1 MKIARLALIPLLA
14 SFFALGALGASSA
27 ADPDPP
33 TPPPPPANGPTTHGR
48 CTTTGTPA
56 FEVDHD
62 AVAGAKLTT
71 AKTRMWEDGGW
82 TFVETLGDGKPG
94 RSFSG
99 CIIKTDL
106 DKLKAV
112 LDAAWTINHPRIHCM
127 AMAQTYTT
135 YHAKGKTD
143 FVARTCGN
151 DIVDDKT
158 SAALTDLEK
167 QLSDVVDAQTAMQHN
182 PPCCKH

>member
-1 MKIARLALIPLLA
+1 MNTARLALVPLLVLA
-14 SFFALGALGASSA
+14 ATAV
-27 ADPDPP
+27 ADPTPP
-33 TPPPPPANGPTTHGR
+33 NPPPPPPPPAGNLPTTHGR

-71 AKTRMWEDGGW
+71 SKTKMWDDGGW

-94 RSFSG
+94 RSLSG
-99 CIIKTDL
+99 CILKSDL
-106 DKLKAV
+106 DKLKVA
-112 LDAAWTINHPRIHCM
+112 LDAPWTLSHPRIHCM
-127 AMAQTYTT
+127 AMMQTYTT

-167 QLSDVVDAQTAMQHN
+167 QLSDTVDAATATQQRAM
-182 PPCCKH
+182 PCCKH

>member
-1 MKIARLALIPLLA
+1 MKLARLAVVPLLA
-14 SFFALGALGASSA
+14 LAGLAV
-27 ADPDPP
+27 ADPNPP
-33 TPPPPPANGPTTHGR
+33 TPPPPPTGNIPTTHGR

-71 AKTRMWEDGGW
+71 SKTKMWDDGGW
-82 TFVETLGDGKPG
+82 TFVETLGDGKQG
-94 RSFSG
+94 RSLSG
-99 CIIKTDL
+99 CILKSEL

-112 LDAAWTINHPRIHCM
+112 LDAPWTISHPRIHCM
-127 AMAQTYTT
+127 AMRQTYTT
-135 YHAKGKTD
+135 YHARGKSD

-158 SAALTDLEK
+158 SAALADLEK
-167 QLSDVVDAQTAMQHN
+167 QLADVVDAATAMQHN